1 MFIKGGITKIE
12 KLQNDICF
20 RKETVFFVLTIFIR
34 MRSFRWK
41 DFIIFYNT
49 KCTTQN
55 SLEENIS
62 GFRNVHMLV
71 ARKHLY
77 PVNEKHILRLRKINI
92 TIYYNFHLSKKK
104 GGQAFFI
111 TCSRCSAYILL
122 ALYCVNQCTTKR
134 WFIVLIYRLLLI
146 YRRFVWPLYLMLL
159 SFFHKGSLEF
169 ELRIKTTLNGEQ
181 TWATW

>member
-1 MFIKGGITKIE
+1 
-12 KLQNDICF
+12 
-20 RKETVFFVLTIFIR
+20 

-71 ARKHLY
+71 ARKHLH

-92 TIYYNFHLSKKK
+92 TIYYNFHLS
-104 GGQAFFI
+104 
-111 TCSRCSAYILL
+111 
-122 ALYCVNQCTTKR
+122 
-134 WFIVLIYRLLLI
+134 
-146 YRRFVWPLYLMLL
+146 
-159 SFFHKGSLEF
+159 
-169 ELRIKTTLNGEQ
+169 
-181 TWATW
+181 

>member
-1 MFIKGGITKIE
+1 
-12 KLQNDICF
+12 
-20 RKETVFFVLTIFIR
+20 

-104 GGQAFFI
+104 GGQAF
-111 TCSRCSAYILL
+111 LL
-122 ALYCVNQCTTKR
+122 PVHDAQRTY
-134 WFIVLIYRLLLI
+134 F
-146 YRRFVWPLYLMLL
+146 
-159 SFFHKGSLEF
+159 
-169 ELRIKTTLNGEQ
+169 
-181 TWATW
+181 